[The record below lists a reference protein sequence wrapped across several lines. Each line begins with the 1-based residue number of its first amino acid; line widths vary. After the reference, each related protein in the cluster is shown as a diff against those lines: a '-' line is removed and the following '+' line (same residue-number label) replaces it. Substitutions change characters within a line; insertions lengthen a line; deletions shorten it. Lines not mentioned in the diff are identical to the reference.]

1 MKKMFVI
8 LFMFIIAAQVSLAQY
23 KIGDEAIDFN
33 LKNIDGKMVKM
44 ADFAEAKGFV
54 VVFTCNHCP
63 WSKLYE
69 DRIVELDKEFAAKGF
84 PVIAINSNDP
94 EAYPEDDF
102 ESMKIRAAEKG
113 FTFPYLVDETSGLA
127 KTYGATKTPHIF
139 LLRKENAQFIVKYMG
154 AIDDNPKDAKGVSK
168 KYLANAIHDLLAGRD
183 VETKET
189 KAIGCSIKYRGEA
202 E

>member
-1 MKKMFVI
+1 MKKVFVVLSMFLV
-8 LFMFIIAAQVSLAQY
+8 FSDVSLAQY

-44 ADFAEAKGFV
+44 ADFANAKGFV

-84 PVIAINSNDP
+84 PVVAINSNDP
-94 EAYPEDDF
+94 VAYPEDDF
-102 ESMKIRAAEKG
+102 ENMKIRATEKG
-113 FTFPYLVDETSGLA
+113 FTFPYLVDETSEIA
-127 KTYGATKTPHIF
+127 KNYGATKTPHIF
-139 LLRKENAQFIVKYMG
+139 LLNKENGKLIVKYMG
-154 AIDDNPKDAKGVSK
+154 AIDDNPKDANQVEK
-168 KYLANAIHDLLAGRD
+168 KYLSNAINDLLAGRQ
-183 VETKET
+183 VETTET
-189 KAIGCSIKYRGEA
+189 KAIGCSIKFRGET